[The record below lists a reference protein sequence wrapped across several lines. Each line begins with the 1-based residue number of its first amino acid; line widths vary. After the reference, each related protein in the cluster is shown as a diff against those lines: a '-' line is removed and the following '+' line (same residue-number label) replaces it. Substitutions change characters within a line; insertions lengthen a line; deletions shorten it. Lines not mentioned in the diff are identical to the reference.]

1 MFVGDILLPFYRC
14 DSGGKSAR
22 RLGGISL
29 CDKRNLRDNRGIDF
43 KDVNVSARINGG
55 LGTIIAPDSGGCGF
69 VNISNLTPQCSNR
82 RMDSRRSFHH
92 PKRIHAIV
100 YIPQSPPQHFPPPF
114 PPSTF
119 PRHSR
124 DCGNPPFCYLRE
136 SANGDL
142 SPKMANPCG
151 GKAAANQTGILYPR
165 HSRACRGNPSAI
177 MRSIIGSPFVDMSRK
192 RQSN

>member
-69 VNISNLTPQCSNR
+69 VNISNPAPQCSNR

-100 YIPQSPPQHFPPPF
+100 HIPQFPPRHFPPPF

-124 DCGNPPFCYLRE
+124 VGGNPPFCHFAICAQAQTAIYRRKWQT
-136 SANGDL
+136 
-142 SPKMANPCG
+142 P
-151 GKAAANQTGILYPR
+151 AAAKPPRIRRGFYIPVILALAAGIHR
-165 HSRACRGNPSAI
+165 R
-177 MRSIIGSPFVDMSRK
+177 
-192 RQSN
+192 